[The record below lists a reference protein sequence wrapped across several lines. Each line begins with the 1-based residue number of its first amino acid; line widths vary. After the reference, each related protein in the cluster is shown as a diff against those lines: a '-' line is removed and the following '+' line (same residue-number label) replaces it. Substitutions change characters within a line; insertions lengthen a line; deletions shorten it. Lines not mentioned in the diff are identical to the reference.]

1 VHAEHGAV
9 AAAISAGEPAAA
21 EAAMRAHLEAARD
34 RLRPHVH

>member
-9 AAAISAGEPAAA
+9 VTAISAGHPPTA